1 MVQSHEVQHGGVK
14 IVDMHLV
21 LDGFIAEV
29 IGGTDDLSPWDSTP
43 GHPNG
48 HGIFIMITS
57 ETLSTTTLTIIRGP
71 AKFTAPD
78 NQSFIK
84 EAPLLKILDQ

>member
-1 MVQSHEVQHGGVK
+1 MQV
-14 IVDMHLV
+14 
-21 LDGFIAEV
+21 
-29 IGGTDDLSPWDSTP
+29 TDRVNDLGSIFPNLIRGADHVTSIDSTP
-43 GHPNG
+43 GHPDG

-57 ETLSTTTLTIIRGP
+57 ETLSTTTLTVIRGP